1 MSDELIP
8 IATPE
13 TLGVTPRYVLQHN
26 AISRS
31 AHSMSATAKKLT
43 AMAMALLP
51 PDLSTLTA
59 AFTYSDFGK
68 ALGYGDGGKQYR
80 LFTEA
85 VDECLKTVISVET
98 GKMVK
103 GKKSWEKFTWFEYAK
118 FNADTGV
125 CAMRFSKEL
134 ADFLAD
140 FKKVY
145 AKINL
150 GDVGRLQ
157 SKYGIRIF
165 ELAKSYSSLQGKDGN
180 HENTWYFERSL
191 QEIRELFGVPEETY
205 PQTRDF
211 RKKVIEEPVKEINNA
226 GVGVEIA
233 TESIKQGRRLA
244 GIRFNCHEAPRTT
257 KKRRG
262 RPKKETETQQELP
275 YENEKT
281 ARNREAKEFEHLKEL
296 YPDEFAEL
304 YVNELKKLPSFGG
317 DALEDL
323 RKMAAEHSALA
334 ALRNKYGIPT

>member
-1 MSDELIP
+1 MSDEPSPANTL
-8 IATPE
+8 E

-31 AHSMSATAKKLT
+31 AHNMSATAKKLT
-43 AMAMALLP
+43 VMAMALLP

-59 AFTYSDFGK
+59 AFTFTDFSK
-68 ALGYGDGGKQYR
+68 AIGYGDGGEQYR

-85 VDECLKTVISVET
+85 VDECLKTVVSIET
-98 GKMVK
+98 GKVIK
-103 GKKSWEKFTWFEYAK
+103 GKKSWEKFTWFEYAR
-118 FNADTGV
+118 FNAETGI
-125 CAMRFSKEL
+125 CAMRFSREL
-134 ADFLAD
+134 ALFLQE

-150 GDVGRLQ
+150 SDVGRLQ

-165 ELAKSYSSLQGKDGN
+165 EIAKSYSSLQGKDGN

-191 QEIRELFGVPEETY
+191 QEIREMFGISEKAY

-233 TESIKQGRRLA
+233 IVSIKQGRRLA
-244 GIRFNCHEAPRTT
+244 GIRFNCQQAPHTP
-257 KKRRG
+257 KKKRG
-262 RPKKETETQQELP
+262 RPKKEEGNQTELP
-275 YENEKT
+275 YDDS
-281 ARNREAKEFEHLKEL
+281 RETQSREDKELEHLKEL

-304 YVNELKKLPSFGG
+304 YVNKLKDYPAFGG
-317 DALEDL
+317 GIGDSFRKTAAERSALE
-323 RKMAAEHSALA
+323 
-334 ALRNKYGIPT
+334 ALRDRHGIVK